1 MTRQVNTGEGP
12 PSPVFFRSA
21 DEEARIFLLLCDYLG
36 RHSQSRIRQLL
47 SLELQNLAGND
58 KCQAIRHHPQRSK

>member
-1 MTRQVNTGEGP
+1 MTPRVDTGEGL

-21 DEEARIFLLLCDYLG
+21 DEQARIFILLCDYLG

-58 KCQAIRHHPQRSK
+58 KCQATRHHPQRSK